1 MKAYL
6 DLLKEVIE
14 TGRSR
19 GDRTGTGTVGIF
31 DAKLKYDLSKGEF
44 PLLTTRFIPRKAIF
58 WEYKAILNGELHL
71 ESLTENGVTFW
82 DPWRLSEDD
91 TKEVELLGYERI
103 EWLKKNNLGG
113 YALWQLNESDFQQNV
128 ELGHK
133 WLDENGVPR
142 TRTIVK
148 NKTGDLNAPYGP
160 GWRNFSDNPLH
171 KQGVDQVEY
180 VLKLLRNNPDSR
192 RILISA
198 WNPLWMPEE
207 TKEVKLTNDEMW
219 TYLDENDPDLYKIFW
234 NRLSDMS
241 KTDNSETFLASH
253 GVPTHKRVKLSP
265 QGNIIDGKPCLT
277 PCHWA
282 VEFYV
287 EEMTTRERLD
297 WCSANA
303 NPYFQDLWEDH
314 MSDVYAEAHCGQ
326 GKMSSERKAEWL
338 TENRVPTQWLSLKW
352 HQRSVDYMVGE
363 PFNQAFYAYML
374 LSFAHELGM
383 AAHTLVGD
391 LTNVHVY
398 KDHVDAAKLQLTRA
412 PMKPVE
418 CFIRDES
425 LYDSSVK
432 KRGLFELEFEDFVF
446 TKYEHHPAI
455 ELKPSV

>member
-31 DAKLKYDLSKGEF
+31 DAKLKYNLSKGEF

-58 WEYKAILNGELHL
+58 WEYMSILKGELHL
-71 ESLTENGVTFW
+71 ESLTENNIGFW
-82 DPWRLSEDD
+82 DPWRLENDA
-91 TKEVELLGYERI
+91 TKEVQLKNHERLTLLTVTQPELLPEWNGMRFVTPEEI
-103 EWLKKNNLGG
+103 E
-113 YALWQLNESDFQQNV
+113 A
-128 ELGHK
+128 GHA
-133 WLDENGVPR
+133 WLDSKGIRRSRNV
-142 TRTIVK
+142 VVAAA
-148 NKTGDLNAPYGP
+148 GDLNAPYGP
-160 GWRNFSDNPLH
+160 GWRNFSDNPVR
-171 KQGVDQVEY
+171 KQGVDQIAY
-180 VLKLLRNNPDSR
+180 ILNLLKNNPDSR
-192 RILISA
+192 RILLSA

-207 TKEVKLTNDEMW
+207 SKEVKLTNDEMW
-219 TYLDENDPDLYKIFW
+219 AYLKENDPGLYDVFW

-241 KTDNSETFLASH
+241 TTDNSETFLASH
-253 GVPTHKRVKLSP
+253 GVPTHKTVKVTP
-265 QGNIIDGKPCLT
+265 QENIIDGKPCLT

-287 EEMTTRERLD
+287 EDMSTQERLD

-303 NPYFQDLWEDH
+303 NPYFQDIWEDH
-314 MSDVYAEAHCGQ
+314 MSDVYAEENCGQ
-326 GKMSSERKAEWL
+326 PKMSAQRKAEWL

-374 LSFAHELGM
+374 LSFAHEVGM

-398 KDHVDAAKLQLTRA
+398 SDHIDAAKLQLSRV

-425 LYDSSVK
+425 LYNSSVK
-432 KRGLFELEFEDFVF
+432 KKGLFELEFEDFVF